1 MRYNG
6 FKHGGLH
13 NEYSALL
20 DPDPLTVAAFG
31 AALYFLDVRTIAALA
46 AAAAVHEL
54 GHLIC
59 LRLLGLR
66 IKGIRAEA
74 QGFCIDYTGETTRL
88 GHAAAALAGP
98 AAGLV
103 CAFAFSALS
112 NITAAG
118 WFGLTAGISLLL
130 SLFNLLP
137 VLPLDGGRILYCA
150 ASALLGGIKGRRF
163 TACTGYAVS
172 FAMLAFGVHI
182 LLRGYGFGLAAAA
195 VWLILSPDPQL
206 SIEKKIKVM

>member
-6 FKHGGLH
+6 FKRRGLH

-20 DPDPLTVAAFG
+20 DPDPLTVAAFA

-54 GHLIC
+54 GHFIC

-66 IKGIRAEA
+66 IK
-74 QGFCIDYTGETTRL
+74 
-88 GHAAAALAGP
+88 GP

-118 WFGLTAGISLLL
+118 WLGLTAGISLLL

-137 VLPLDGGRILYCA
+137 VLPLDGGRIVYCA
-150 ASALLGGIKGRRF
+150 ASALLGGMRGRRF

-182 LLRGYGFGLAAAA
+182 LLCGYGFGLAAAA